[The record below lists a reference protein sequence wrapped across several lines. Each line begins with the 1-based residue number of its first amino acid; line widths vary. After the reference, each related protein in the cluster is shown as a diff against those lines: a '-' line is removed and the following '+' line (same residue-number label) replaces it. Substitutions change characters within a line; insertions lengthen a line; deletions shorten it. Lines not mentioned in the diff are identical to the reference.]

1 MRNILIILRK
11 EFTQIFR
18 NRTMLPIIFLVP
30 LVQLIILVNAATLE
44 MKEIKLVVL
53 DQDHSVTSREMVS
66 HFEGSPFFRLYTST
80 SDPHLSDELLLKDQA
95 DLVLLVPGGYEKAL
109 LRKLQSGVDAPETR
123 VQLQINA
130 INATAAGLTQAYAS
144 QILQSW
150 FQSFAAE
157 KGAKIEGAGRIE
169 VNYAFWYNPQLNYK
183 VFMVPAILLILITIM
198 GMFLTALN
206 LVREKE
212 LGTIE
217 QINVTPIRKYEF
229 ITGKL
234 IPFWIIGLFELAFG
248 IMLGLL
254 LFRVPFLG
262 SPLVLFSFAAVYL
275 VLALGIGLLF
285 STLASNQQQVMFMTF
300 FFMLTFIL
308 MGGIFTPVE
317 SMPGWAQ
324 QVNVI
329 NPFAYFMRVIRMVML
344 KGSGFSDILPEFIAI
359 GVYALLVNATAVW
372 RYRKTV

>member
-1 MRNILIILRK
+1 
-11 EFTQIFR
+11 
-18 NRTMLPIIFLVP
+18 MLPIIFLLP
-30 LVQLIILVNAATLE
+30 FVQMIILVNAATLE

-53 DQDHSVTSREMVS
+53 DQDHSVASRGMIS
-66 HFEGSPFFRLYTST
+66 HFDGSPFFRLGANPNSLRE
-80 SDPHLSDELLLKDQA
+80 SEEILLRDQA
-95 DLVLLVPGGYEKAL
+95 DLILLIPEGFEQELQGVL
-109 LRKLQSGVDAPETR
+109 QTGVGSPR
-123 VQLQINA
+123 SKVQLQINA
-130 INATAAGLTQAYAS
+130 INATAAGLVQAYAG

-150 FQSFAAE
+150 FQSYR
-157 KGAKIEGAGRIE
+157 EGLTGLSLNAGRIE
-169 VNYAFWYNPQLNYK
+169 TTYAFWYNPQLNYK
-183 VFMVPAILLILITIM
+183 VFMVPAILLILVTIM

-229 ITGKL
+229 IIGKL
-234 IPFWIIGLFELAFG
+234 IPFWIIGLFELGFG
-248 IMLGLL
+248 IALGLL
-254 LFRVPFLG
+254 LFKVPFLG

-275 VLALGIGLLF
+275 VLAMGIGLLF
-285 STLASNQQQVMFMTF
+285 STLASSQQQVMFMTF

-317 SMPGWAQ
+317 SMPDWAQ

-344 KGSGFSDILPEFIAI
+344 KGSGFGDILPELVSISIF
-359 GVYALLVNATAVW
+359 ALLVNAAAVW
-372 RYRKTV
+372 RYRKTA

>member
-1 MRNILIILRK
+1 
-11 EFTQIFR
+11 
-18 NRTMLPIIFLVP
+18 MLPIIFLVP

>member
-11 EFTQIFR
+11 EFIQVFR
-18 NRTMLPIIFLVP
+18 NKTMLPIIFLLP
-30 LVQLIILVNAATLE
+30 LVQMIILVNAATLE

-53 DQDHSVTSREMVS
+53 DQDHSVSSRGLVS
-66 HFEGSPFFRLYTST
+66 HFDGSPFFQLRANTSN
-80 SDPHLSDELLLKDQA
+80 PQEGDEMLLRDQA
-95 DLVLLVPGGYEKAL
+95 DLVLVIPEGYENAL
-109 LRKLQSGVDAPETR
+109 VRMLQGGVSTTESK

-130 INATAAGLTQAYAS
+130 INATKAGLVQAYAG
-144 QILQSW
+144 QILHDW
-150 FQSFAAE
+150 FQSYT
-157 KGAKIEGAGRIE
+157 GAWGTGLPSGRIE
-169 VNYAFWYNPQLNYK
+169 TPYAFWYNPQLNYK
-183 VFMVPAILLILITIM
+183 VFMVPAILVILVTVM

-229 ITGKL
+229 IIGKL
-234 IPFWIIGLFELAFG
+234 IPFWIIGLFELGFG
-248 IMLGLL
+248 IILGLV
-254 LFRVPFLG
+254 LFKVPFLG

-275 VLALGIGLLF
+275 LLVMGIGLLF
-285 STLASNQQQVMFMTF
+285 STLASSQQQVMFMSF

-317 SMPGWAQ
+317 SMPDWAQ

-344 KGSGFSDILPEFIAI
+344 KGSGLGDILPELLSITIF
-359 GVYALLVNATAVW
+359 ALLVNATAVW
-372 RYRKTV
+372 RYRKTA

>member
-11 EFTQIFR
+11 EFIQVFR
-18 NRTMLPIIFLVP
+18 NKTMLPIIFLVP
-30 LVQLIILVNAATLE
+30 LIQMIILVNAATLE

-66 HFEGSPFFRLYTST
+66 HFDGSPFFRLRAST
-80 SDPHLSDELLLKDQA
+80 SNLREGDEMLLRDQA
-95 DLVLLVPGGYEKAL
+95 DLVLVIPAGYENAL
-109 LRKLQSGVDAPETR
+109 VRMLQRGVDAPESK

-130 INATAAGLTQAYAS
+130 INATKAGLVQAYAG
-144 QILQSW
+144 QILQDW
-150 FQSFAAE
+150 FQSFT
-157 KGAKIEGAGRIE
+157 GAQGTSTPSGRIE
-169 VNYAFWYNPQLNYK
+169 IPYAFWYNPQLNYK
-183 VFMVPAILLILITIM
+183 VFMVPAILLILVTIM

-229 ITGKL
+229 IIGKL
-234 IPFWIIGLFELAFG
+234 IPFWIIGLFELGFG
-248 IMLGLL
+248 IVLGLV
-254 LFRVPFLG
+254 LFNVPFLG
-262 SPLVLFSFAAVYL
+262 SPLVLFSFAAIYL
-275 VLALGIGLLF
+275 VLAMGIGLLF
-285 STLASNQQQVMFMTF
+285 STLASSQQQVMFMTF

-317 SMPGWAQ
+317 SMPDWAQ

-344 KGSGFSDILPEFIAI
+344 KGSGFGDILPELVSITIF
-359 GVYALLVNATAVW
+359 ALLVNAAAVW

>member
-11 EFTQIFR
+11 EFIQVFR
-18 NRTMLPIIFLVP
+18 NKTMLPIIFLVP
-30 LVQLIILVNAATLE
+30 LIQMIILVNAATLE

-66 HFEGSPFFRLYTST
+66 HFDGSPFFRLRAST
-80 SDPHLSDELLLKDQA
+80 SNLREGDEMLLRDQA
-95 DLVLLVPGGYEKAL
+95 DLVLVIPAGYENAL
-109 LRKLQSGVDAPETR
+109 VRMLQRGVDAPESK

-130 INATAAGLTQAYAS
+130 INATKAGLVQAYAG
-144 QILQSW
+144 QILQDW
-150 FQSFAAE
+150 FQSFT
-157 KGAKIEGAGRIE
+157 GAQGTSTPSGRIE
-169 VNYAFWYNPQLNYK
+169 IPYAFWYNPQLNYK
-183 VFMVPAILLILITIM
+183 VFMVPAILLILVTIM

-229 ITGKL
+229 IIGKL
-234 IPFWIIGLFELAFG
+234 IPFWIIGLFELGFG
-248 IMLGLL
+248 IILGLV
-254 LFRVPFLG
+254 LFNVPFLG
-262 SPLVLFSFAAVYL
+262 SPLVLFSFAAIYL
-275 VLALGIGLLF
+275 VLAMGIGLLF
-285 STLASNQQQVMFMTF
+285 STLASSQQQVMFMTF

-317 SMPGWAQ
+317 SMPDWAQ

-344 KGSGFSDILPEFIAI
+344 KGSGFGDILAELVSITIF
-359 GVYALLVNATAVW
+359 ALLVNAAAVW